1 LLKKELNHIYLKHH
15 YFNMSNYKN
24 HLNNLQCQ
32 LEGLRYFQEERLRLL
47 MLGIDLQI
55 INRELEDL
63 KGYDETIDKASILT
77 TKAKELHD
85 TMFARYEASII
96 QLDII
101 RSEALALCE
110 YTKDLE
116 KQLEAHKEL

>member
-1 LLKKELNHIYLKHH
+1 
-15 YFNMSNYKN
+15 MSNYKN
-24 HLNNLQCQ
+24 HLNNLQSQ

-55 INRELEDL
+55 INRDLEDL
-63 KGYDETIDKASILT
+63 TGFDETIDKASALT

-101 RSEALALCE
+101 RSEAMALCE

>member
-1 LLKKELNHIYLKHH
+1 
-15 YFNMSNYKN
+15 MSNHKN
-24 HLNNLQCQ
+24 HLNNLQSQ

-63 KGYDETIDKASILT
+63 KGYDETIDKASALT

-85 TMFARYEASII
+85 TMFARYESATI

-101 RSEALALCE
+101 RSEAMALCE

-116 KQLEAHKEL
+116 KQLEAHTQL